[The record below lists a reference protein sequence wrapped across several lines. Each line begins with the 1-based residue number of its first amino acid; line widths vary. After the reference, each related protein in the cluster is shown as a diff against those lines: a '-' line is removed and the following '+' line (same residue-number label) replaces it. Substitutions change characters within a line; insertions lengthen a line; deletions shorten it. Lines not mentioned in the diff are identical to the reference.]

1 MHKLGFKF
9 TDEIL
14 LFIMFSSCNKLVEK
28 IANEAMGI
36 NSWKKSR
43 LSWKSE
49 EDVGKKIVMS
59 ETYVSV

>member
-1 MHKLGFKF
+1 LRFKF

-43 LSWKSE
+43 LTWKSE
-49 EDVGKKIVMS
+49 EDVGKK
-59 ETYVSV
+59 